1 MENRPAGLGKGV
13 WAVFQFEVTTTSMT
27 RTNQE
32 KEQVVAKFFIAK
44 IDRKSTKNRPEIA
57 PRALESAYGR
67 SGASKDVPNA
77 TKNEQGAPQTCPKC
91 SQNGVQ
97 DKPGSIF

>member
-1 MENRPAGLGKGV
+1 MENRLAGLGKGV

-44 IDRKSTKNRPEIA
+44 IDQKSTKNHKTA
-57 PRALESAYGR
+57 QKNAKKHPRAPQVCPRAFQSDGPFKGLN
-67 SGASKDVPNA
+67 SKSD
-77 TKNEQGAPQTCPKC
+77 
-91 SQNGVQ
+91 
-97 DKPGSIF
+97 DILR